1 MIASK
6 IFLYISLPYRLL
18 SRFGI
23 AEKITICGF
32 MLALV
37 NYPLDWDYE
46 VPWQV
51 YPFPFLLL
59 GDITHTLGSGYE
71 IAHSL
76 VNKKK
81 IK

>member
-1 MIASK
+1 
-6 IFLYISLPYRLL
+6 
-18 SRFGI
+18 
-23 AEKITICGF
+23 

-59 GDITHTLGSGYE
+59 GDIAHTLGLAYE